1 MFYYPSVTGT
11 TKQICT
17 WLVTFLSVYF
27 IHIWL
32 IPPPSFSSSSS
43 SSASLLPDSTW
54 IRILRT
60 VIRFCP
66 NLSSHS
72 ISIKGRLTPVFWSS
86 FVIVS
91 NLCSARIFSWLK
103 CQRFKPFY
111 KIMSDFGRICSQSV
125 FKSWVKLSFLTAYS
139 LGSLMLTFL
148 QGAPRIALWSKT
160 GHIKW
165 L

>member
-1 MFYYPSVTGT
+1 MSTSSTSDWSPLHHFHLYH
-11 TKQICT
+11 
-17 WLVTFLSVYF
+17 LRLRHFFL
-27 IHIWL
+27 
-32 IPPPSFSSSSS
+32 
-43 SSASLLPDSTW
+43 
-54 IRILRT
+54 IRLEYEFLRT